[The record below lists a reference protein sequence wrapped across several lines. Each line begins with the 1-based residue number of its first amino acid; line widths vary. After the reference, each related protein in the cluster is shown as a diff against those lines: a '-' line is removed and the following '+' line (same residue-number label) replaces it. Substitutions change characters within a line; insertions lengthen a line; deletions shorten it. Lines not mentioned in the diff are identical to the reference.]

1 MNNQKE
7 TRNFSKNRGNKL
19 NRILVVED
27 DENLQLLYRSV
38 LEHAGFSVV
47 TASSGTEALARLEN
61 FHVELIITDIMMPE
75 MDGYELLESLRDGK
89 IELPVLMITAKADF
103 EDKKRGFQ
111 LGTDDYMTKP
121 VDVNEMVL
129 RVEALLRR
137 AKINHSNQLNI
148 GNTTL
153 DQETYE
159 VRQNE
164 KVSVLPQKEF
174 LLLYKLLA
182 YPNKIFTRQQLMD
195 DIWGLDTNTEERTI
209 DVHIKRLRTRFE
221 ASEDFQLIT
230 VRGLGYKAEVKR

>member
-1 MNNQKE
+1 M
-7 TRNFSKNRGNKL
+7 

-27 DENLQLLYRSV
+27 DENLQLLYCSV

-47 TASSGTEALARLEN
+47 MAKNGKEALAQLEN
-61 FHVELIITDIMMPE
+61 VSVQLIITDIMMPE
-75 MDGYELLESLRDGK
+75 MDGYELLEYLRESK
-89 IELPVLMITAKADF
+89 IEIPILMITAKANF
-103 EDKKRGFQ
+103 EDKKRGFH

-121 VDVNEMVL
+121 VDVNEMIL

-137 AKINHSNQLNI
+137 ANITHSNRLII
-148 GNTTL
+148 GKTIL

-159 VRQNE
+159 VRGSEQ
-164 KVSVLPQKEF
+164 VTVLPQKEF

-209 DVHIKRLRTRFE
+209 DVHIKRLRARFE
-221 ASEDFQLIT
+221 GSVDFQIIT
-230 VRGLGYKAEVKR
+230 VRGLGYKAEITG